1 MMRKRLAAIVLM
13 VALTLLLGTSLVAQA
28 GPAWAR
34 SAKPKISSFKASTK
48 AVKTGNGTVTLTAKK
63 VSNATR
69 CVLTSNPLLAGL
81 PMDVEPCSSIDQ
93 VVELPPDHSSG
104 TPVQY
109 TFTLTAQG
117 LSSSAT
123 KSVKVKVEPQEGGFV
138 YPSVITGTESGSTGT
153 DGETEYYPF
162 NLTFEFDR
170 VGTCV
175 GTDDCAYNETSIS
188 GTGGEYDPYPGT
200 CEQTFSVDQSG
211 DSLAGLVAEFNPDP
225 NEIAHLS
232 FEAQTEY
239 YFSPSP
245 PCENAL
251 DWGLDHSY
259 GDGYVNNDIWIP
271 GSTSLSVTYDDGVT
285 TGTIDFT
292 FSYT

>member
-1 MMRKRLAAIVLM
+1 MMRKRLAANVLM
-13 VALTLLLGTSLVAQA
+13 APLPSCW
-28 GPAWAR
+28 GPPSFARQTAWAR

-138 YPSVITGTESGSTGT
+138 YPVRHHRNRIGLNR
-153 DGETEYYPF
+153 DGQETEYYPF

-175 GTDDCAYNETSIS
+175 GPHGCAYNETSIS

-211 DSLAGLVAEFNPDP
+211 DSLAGLVAGIQSRSQRDRTPQLRGAD
-225 NEIAHLS
+225 
-232 FEAQTEY
+232 
-239 YFSPSP
+239 
-245 PCENAL
+245 
-251 DWGLDHSY
+251 
-259 GDGYVNNDIWIP
+259 GDTTLRVPHAKMLWI
-271 GSTSLSVTYDDGVT
+271 GVSIT
-285 TGTIDFT
+285 PTATGT
-292 FSYT
+292 